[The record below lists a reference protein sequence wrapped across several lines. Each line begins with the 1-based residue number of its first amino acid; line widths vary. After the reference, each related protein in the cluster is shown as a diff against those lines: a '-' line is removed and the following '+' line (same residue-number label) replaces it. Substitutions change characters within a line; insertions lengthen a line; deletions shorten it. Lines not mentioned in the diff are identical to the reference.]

1 MPSDGLILSW
11 PIKFWKTF
19 NSLLDILF
27 FLEKQSNTGWGLH
40 AWQRKSK
47 WKVFHSSARY
57 NVCNQAGAYFWRS
70 GLQQRHKQQ
79 MGLPKQWYPYH
90 YHRWKQPSFFPEN
103 RNAFPYKIPGFTSDS
118 PELVLTFNTPLM
130 VATGQ
135 EYRLWFSED
144 LRDQHEDNNVGPSCT
159 KVLLTMKKK
168 LFTKKVIKWSGKR
181 WIWQLNLSSHI
192 LSAPLN
198 KFVK

>member
-1 MPSDGLILSW
+1 MHGKGNQNG
-11 PIKFWKTF
+11 KFFTPVQGTMYAIRLVHISGAVGCSSGTSSRWGCR
-19 NSLLDILF
+19 NNDILTIITD
-27 FLEKQSNTGWGLH
+27 EN
-40 AWQRKSK
+40 
-47 WKVFHSSARY
+47 
-57 NVCNQAGAYFWRS
+57 NQV
-70 GLQQRHKQQ
+70 
-79 MGLPKQWYPYH
+79 
-90 YHRWKQPSFFPEN
+90 FFPEN

-118 PELVLTFNTPLM
+118 PELILTFNTPLM

-181 WIWQLNLSSHI
+181 
-192 LSAPLN
+192 
-198 KFVK
+198 